1 MTPLVGWSLR
11 SRTIVLGLAGALLV
25 VGFVQLQDARVDVL
39 PESSPPYVEVQTEA
53 LGLSAAE
60 VEQFVTVP
68 MEALMLSGVAWVE
81 SIDSRSVPGLSSI
94 VLTFEPGTDLMRAR
108 QMVQERLTQAH
119 ALPNV
124 SKPPQMI
131 QPLSSSS
138 RLMVV
143 SLSSASLSPIEL
155 SVLARWTVRPRLMG
169 VPGVANVAIWGQ
181 RERQL
186 QVQVDPARLEAEGIT
201 LDQIVRT
208 TGNALWVS
216 PLSYLNASTPGA
228 GGFIDTPNQRLGIR
242 HILPIRTPED
252 LSQVAIEGA
261 PTVRLGDVV
270 TVVED
275 HQPLIGD
282 AATDDGR
289 GLLLVVE
296 KLPGESVGGVTRG
309 IEDALEAMAPG
320 LAGVVIDTEVYRPA
334 TFVDAAIANLGFVL
348 LIALLVVALV
358 IVLFFRQLR
367 AVAITLVSVAVS
379 FVATALLL
387 HATGSSINVLVIAG
401 LVVAL
406 GVVIDDVVVDVND
419 VIKRM
424 RDRGGAGDRT
434 TNGATPVMEALPIG
448 DTLAA
453 TYGRLRG
460 PMTYATA
467 IILLLLIP
475 AFVVDGETGAFIRP
489 FAISFALAIVAS
501 MVVCLTVTPA
511 LATLLLRQPS
521 HLQQARRDP
530 LGIRYRQL
538 LAGAI
543 RRPWVAVGLAGV
555 LLVAG
560 LGLAGQLPRDLT
572 PEFQERDLLVEVAA
586 APGTSRTAM
595 ERIAGR
601 ATAELRAV
609 PGVESVASH
618 LGRAVMSDQVVNVN
632 AAQLWLRIA
641 PEADYDAT
649 LAAIREVVGGYPG
662 LALSVDSYLNGR
674 AAAAFTSPS
683 EPVQVRVF
691 GPNLGQLLALGES
704 VKASMDTVPGLVD
717 SRVSQTPF
725 EPTIQVE
732 VDLDAAFT
740 HGVRPGDVRR
750 AAATLVNGLEV
761 GNLFEEQKVFEVMV
775 VGVPNLRHSVE
786 SVAAMAID
794 TPSGAQ
800 VPLSDVADVRLV
812 PAPTRIDRSGIS
824 RYIDIVAG
832 VEGRDVA
839 AVKAEVT
846 AVLRAFE
853 FPLEYHAELG
863 QQEADRL
870 ATVTRIGIAG
880 IAAALGVLLVLQ
892 AALGS
897 WRLAVASMLV
907 LVLAVAGGLLAGLLT
922 GYGLTLG
929 ALLGCFAIAAIGV
942 RNLLALLARLQTLDD
957 ADLDEGSVMPAV
969 GERLAPIL
977 MTLLATV
984 LALVPILV
992 LGGRPGLELLV
1003 PMAVVIVGGL
1013 VTSALL
1019 MLFVVPGMYIR
1030 IQGTRPLV
1038 AIRIEM
1044 PALGPGI
1051 PVGET
1056 LPVRRS
1062 IKKRSQP
1069 TGAK

>member
-11 SRTIVLGLAGALLV
+11 SRTIVLGLAAALLL
-25 VGFVQLQDARVDVL
+25 VGVVQLQDARIDVL
-39 PESSPPYVEVQTEA
+39 PESSPTYVEVQTEA

-124 SKPPQMI
+124 SRPPQMI

-138 RLMVV
+138 RLMVI
-143 SLSSASLSPIEL
+143 SLSSTTLSPIEL

-169 VPGVANVAIWGQ
+169 VPGVANVSIWGQ

-186 QVQVDPARLEAEGIT
+186 QVQVDPARLEAAGIT

-242 HILPIRTPED
+242 HILPIRSPED

-261 PTVRLGDVV
+261 PTMRLGDVV

-289 GLLLVVE
+289 ALLLVVE
-296 KLPGESVGGVTRG
+296 KLPGESVGDVTRG
-309 IEDALEAMAPG
+309 IEDALAAMAAG
-320 LAGVVIDTEVYRPA
+320 LAGVAIDTEVYRPA
-334 TFVDAAIANLGFVL
+334 TFVDAAIANLGLVV

-358 IVLFFRQLR
+358 IVLFLRQLR
-367 AVAITLVSVAVS
+367 AVAITLISVAVS
-379 FVATALLL
+379 FVAAALLL

-406 GVVIDDVVVDVND
+406 GVVIDDIVVDVDD
-419 VIKRM
+419 VMKRM
-424 RDRGGAGDRT
+424 RDRAGGA
-434 TNGATPVMEALPIG
+434 GATPVMEALPIG

-467 IILLLLIP
+467 IVLLLLIP
-475 AFVVDGETGAFIRP
+475 VFVVDGATGAFIRP

-511 LATLLLRQPS
+511 LAALLLREPT

-543 RRPWVAVGLAGV
+543 RRPWVAVGVAAV
-555 LLVAG
+555 LLVTG
-560 LGLAGQLPRDLT
+560 IGLAGQVPRDLT
-572 PEFQERDLLVEVAA
+572 PQFQERDLLVDVAA

-595 ERIAGR
+595 ERIASR

-632 AAQLWLRIA
+632 AAQLWVRIA

-649 LAAIREVVGGYPG
+649 LAVIRGVVGGYPG
-662 LALSVDSYLNGR
+662 LALNVNSYLNGR
-674 AAAAFTSPS
+674 AETAFTSPS

-691 GPNLGQLLALGES
+691 GPDLGQLLALGES
-704 VKASMDTVPGLVD
+704 VKASMNTVPGVVD
-717 SRVSQTPF
+717 SRVGQAPF

-750 AAATLVNGLEV
+750 AASTLVNGLEV

-775 VGVPNLRHSVE
+775 VGVPDLRHSVE

-800 VPLSDVADVRLV
+800 VPLSDIADVRLV

-832 VEGRDVA
+832 VEGRDIA
-839 AVKAEVT
+839 AVKADVI
-846 AVLRAFE
+846 AVLRAFD

-863 QQEADRL
+863 TQEADRL
-870 ATVTRIGIAG
+870 AAMSRIGIAG

-897 WRLAVASMLV
+897 WRLAGASMLV
-907 LVLAVAGGLLAGLLT
+907 LAFAVAGGLLTGFLT
-922 GYGLTLG
+922 GQGLTLG
-929 ALLGCFAIAAIGV
+929 ALLGCFAVAAIAV
-942 RNLLALLARLQTLDD
+942 RNLLALLARLQALDD
-957 ADLDEGSVMPAV
+957 ESLDDGSVVHAV
-969 GERLAPIL
+969 GERLSPIL

-992 LGGRPGLELLV
+992 LGGRAGLELFV

-1019 MLFVVPGMYIR
+1019 MLFVVPAMYIR
-1030 IQGTRPLV
+1030 IRAAPPLV
-1038 AIRIEM
+1038 AIRIEI

-1062 IKKRSQP
+1062 RKRRSQP
-1069 TGAK
+1069 TGAR

>member
-11 SRTIVLGLAGALLV
+11 SRTIVLGLAAALLL
-25 VGFVQLQDARVDVL
+25 VGVVQLQGARIDVL
-39 PESSPPYVEVQTEA
+39 PESSPTYVEVQTEA

-124 SKPPQMI
+124 SRPPQMI

-138 RLMVV
+138 RLMVIG
-143 SLSSASLSPIEL
+143 LSSTTLSPIEL

-169 VPGVANVAIWGQ
+169 VPGVANVSIWGQ

-186 QVQVDPARLEAEGIT
+186 QVQVEPARLEAAGIT

-242 HILPIRTPED
+242 HILPIRSPDD

-261 PTVRLGDVV
+261 PTMRLGDVV

-296 KLPGESVGGVTRG
+296 KLPGESVGDVTRD
-309 IEDALEAMAPG
+309 IEDALAAMAAG
-320 LAGVVIDTEVYRPA
+320 LAGVAIDTEVYRPA
-334 TFVDAAIANLGFVL
+334 TFVDAAIANLGLVL

-358 IVLFFRQLR
+358 IILVLRQLR
-367 AVAITLVSVAVS
+367 AVAITLISVAVS
-379 FVATALLL
+379 FVAAALLL

-406 GVVIDDVVVDVND
+406 GVVIDDIVVDVDD
-419 VIKRM
+419 VMKRM
-424 RDRGGAGDRT
+424 RDRAGEA
-434 TNGATPVMEALPIG
+434 GATPAMEALPIG

-467 IILLLLIP
+467 IVLLLLIP
-475 AFVVDGETGAFIRP
+475 VFVVDGATGAFIRP

-511 LATLLLRQPS
+511 LAALLLREPT

-543 RRPWVAVGLAGV
+543 RRPWVAVGVAGV

-560 LGLAGQLPRDLT
+560 IGLAGQVPRDLT
-572 PEFQERDLLVEVAA
+572 PQFQERDLLVDVAA

-632 AAQLWLRIA
+632 AAQLWVRIA
-641 PEADYDAT
+641 PDADYDAT
-649 LAAIREVVGGYPG
+649 LAVVRGVVGGYPG
-662 LALSVDSYLNGR
+662 LSLNVNSYLNGR
-674 AAAAFTSPS
+674 AETAFTSPS

-691 GPNLGQLLALGES
+691 GPDLGQLLALGES
-704 VKASMDTVPGLVD
+704 VKASMDTVPGVVD
-717 SRVSQTPF
+717 SRVSQAPF

-750 AAATLVNGLEV
+750 AASTLVNGLEV

-775 VGVPNLRHSVE
+775 VGVPDLRHSVE

-800 VPLSDVADVRLV
+800 VPLSDIADVRLV

-839 AVKAEVT
+839 AVKADVT

-863 QQEADRL
+863 TQETDRL
-870 ATVTRIGIAG
+870 AAMSRIGIAG

-897 WRLAVASMLV
+897 WRLAGASMLV
-907 LVLAVAGGLLAGLLT
+907 LAFAVSGGLLT
-922 GYGLTLG
+922 GFLTGQGLTLG
-929 ALLGCFAIAAIGV
+929 ALLGCFAVAAIAV
-942 RNLLALLARLQTLDD
+942 RNLLALLARLQALDD
-957 ADLDEGSVMPAV
+957 ESLDEGSVVHAV
-969 GERLAPIL
+969 GERLSPIL

-992 LGGRPGLELLV
+992 LGGRAGLELFV

-1019 MLFVVPGMYIR
+1019 MLFVVPAMYIR
-1030 IQGTRPLV
+1030 IRATPPLV
-1038 AIRIEM
+1038 AISIEM
-1044 PALGPGI
+1044 PALGSGV

-1056 LPVRRS
+1056 LPVPRS
-1062 IKKRSQP
+1062 RKRRSQP
-1069 TGAK
+1069 TGAR

>member
-11 SRTIVLGLAGALLV
+11 SRTIVLGLAAALLL
-25 VGFVQLQDARVDVL
+25 VGVVQLQGARIDVL
-39 PESSPPYVEVQTEA
+39 PESSPTYVEVQTEA

-124 SKPPQMI
+124 SRPPQMI

-138 RLMVV
+138 RLMVIG
-143 SLSSASLSPIEL
+143 LSSTTLSPIEL

-169 VPGVANVAIWGQ
+169 VPGVANVSIWGQ

-186 QVQVDPARLEAEGIT
+186 QVQVEPARLEAAGIT

-242 HILPIRTPED
+242 HILPIRSPDD

-261 PTVRLGDVV
+261 PTMRLGDVV

-296 KLPGESVGGVTRG
+296 KLPGESVGDVTRD
-309 IEDALEAMAPG
+309 IEDALAAMAAG
-320 LAGVVIDTEVYRPA
+320 LAGVAIDTEVYRPA
-334 TFVDAAIANLGFVL
+334 TFVDAAIANLGLVL

-358 IVLFFRQLR
+358 IILFLRQLR
-367 AVAITLVSVAVS
+367 AVAITLISVAVS
-379 FVATALLL
+379 FVAAALLL

-406 GVVIDDVVVDVND
+406 GVVIDDIVVDVDD
-419 VIKRM
+419 VMKRM
-424 RDRGGAGDRT
+424 RDRAGEA
-434 TNGATPVMEALPIG
+434 GATPAMEALPIG

-467 IILLLLIP
+467 IVLLLLIP
-475 AFVVDGETGAFIRP
+475 VFVVDGATGAFIRP

-511 LATLLLRQPS
+511 LAALLLREPT

-543 RRPWVAVGLAGV
+543 RRPWVAVGVAGV

-560 LGLAGQLPRDLT
+560 IGLAGQVPRDLT
-572 PEFQERDLLVEVAA
+572 PQFQERDLLVDVAA

-632 AAQLWLRIA
+632 AAQLWVRIA
-641 PEADYDAT
+641 PDADYDAT
-649 LAAIREVVGGYPG
+649 LAVVRGVVGGYPG
-662 LALSVDSYLNGR
+662 LSLNVNSYLNGR
-674 AAAAFTSPS
+674 AETAFTSPS

-691 GPNLGQLLALGES
+691 GPDLGQLLALGES
-704 VKASMDTVPGLVD
+704 VKASMDTVPGVVD
-717 SRVSQTPF
+717 SRVSQAPF

-750 AAATLVNGLEV
+750 AASTLVNGLEV

-775 VGVPNLRHSVE
+775 VGVPDLRHSVE

-800 VPLSDVADVRLV
+800 VPLSDIADVRLV

-839 AVKAEVT
+839 AVKADVT

-863 QQEADRL
+863 TQETDRL
-870 ATVTRIGIAG
+870 AAMSRIGIAG

-897 WRLAVASMLV
+897 WRLAGASMLV
-907 LVLAVAGGLLAGLLT
+907 LAFAVSGGLLT
-922 GYGLTLG
+922 GFLTGQGLTLG
-929 ALLGCFAIAAIGV
+929 ALLGCFAVAAIAV
-942 RNLLALLARLQTLDD
+942 RNLLALLARLQALDD
-957 ADLDEGSVMPAV
+957 ESLDEGNVVHAV
-969 GERLAPIL
+969 GERLSPIL

-992 LGGRPGLELLV
+992 LGGRAGLELFV

-1019 MLFVVPGMYIR
+1019 MLFVVPAMYIR
-1030 IQGTRPLV
+1030 IRATPPLV
-1038 AIRIEM
+1038 AISIEM
-1044 PALGPGI
+1044 PALGSGI

-1062 IKKRSQP
+1062 RKRRSQP
-1069 TGAK
+1069 TGAR